1 MSEEKQAG
9 EFNKEESENNFF
21 PIFTPND
28 QLDFIKQKITVF
40 TKEDKA
46 DILAPIK
53 YFHTYHLVENM
64 LSEQLFF
71 KVGVFT
77 GNQSQQME
85 VEYQV
90 LYMTQPLQGFYPWS
104 LTIESPPSAGK
115 FTYNSPDLVT
125 RTEVWVV
132 GIIIGD
138 PKKYPYYV
146 SRQTPWFSLKDTPL
160 YKK

>member
-1 MSEEKQAG
+1 MNEAKQAG
-9 EFNKEESENNFF
+9 EFYNQEIGNNFS
-21 PIFTPND
+21 PIHTPND

-40 TKEDKA
+40 TKEDKTDTTGA
-46 DILAPIK
+46 IK

-71 KVGVFT
+71 KVSIFT

-90 LYMTQPLQGFYPWS
+90 LYITRPLQGFYPWS
-104 LTIESPPSAGK
+104 FTIESPPSAGK

-138 PKKYPYYV
+138 PKKYPNYV
-146 SRQTPWFSLKDTPL
+146 TRQTPWFSLKNTAL
-160 YKK
+160 YTK